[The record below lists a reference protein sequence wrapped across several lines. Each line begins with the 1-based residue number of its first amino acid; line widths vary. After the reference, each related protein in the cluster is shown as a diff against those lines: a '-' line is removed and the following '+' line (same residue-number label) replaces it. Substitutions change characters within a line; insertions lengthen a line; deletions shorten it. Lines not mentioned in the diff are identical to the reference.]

1 MLHLLSLLLPLLLQP
16 HDGVETVSEYVDPL
30 SVTCHLVGLTGLQLS
45 NPQSCL
51 GEVPLKAH
59 VAK

>member
-1 MLHLLSLLLPLLLQP
+1 
-16 HDGVETVSEYVDPL
+16 VETVSEYVDPL

-51 GEVPLKAH
+51 SEVLLKAH